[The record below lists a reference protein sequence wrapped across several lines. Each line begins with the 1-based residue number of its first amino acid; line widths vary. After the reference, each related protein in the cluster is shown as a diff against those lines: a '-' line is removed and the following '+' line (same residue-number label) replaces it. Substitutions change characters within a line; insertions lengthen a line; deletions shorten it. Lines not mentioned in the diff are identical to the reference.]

1 MTHEIAEALAIK
13 KMAMVD
19 LMTQHAV
26 TLCGGCMQDWL
37 DLVVASPGIVI
48 SLYITALDAIAAAKA
63 PEDEKAEAHRVVQIQ
78 VEKLLVVVLNA
89 VRSADPKLAM
99 LSQAVTIAE
108 AIEMGPTVSDEVH

>member
-1 MTHEIAEALAIK
+1 MTHETAEALAIK

-26 TLCGGCMQDWL
+26 KVCGGCMRDWL

-48 SLYITALDAIAAAKA
+48 SLYITAHECIAAADV
-63 PEDEKAEAHRVVQIQ
+63 PEEDKAETHRLIQMQ
-78 VEKLLVVVLNA
+78 VEKLLVLVLNA

-99 LSQAVTIAE
+99 LSQAVTLEE
-108 AIEMGPTVSDEVH
+108 AIRMGPTMSDEVH